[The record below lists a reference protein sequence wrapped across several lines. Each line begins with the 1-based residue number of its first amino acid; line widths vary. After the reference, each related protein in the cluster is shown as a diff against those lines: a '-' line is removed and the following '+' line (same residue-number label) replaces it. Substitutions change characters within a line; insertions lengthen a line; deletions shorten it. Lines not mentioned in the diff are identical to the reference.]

1 MRDNISIQRVDLL
14 HPKAKENFRKF
25 IEDAESILNIKLRV
39 TQGLRT
45 FPEQQALYN
54 QGRTS
59 PGKKVTN
66 AKPGQSYHNYG
77 LAIDVVRMDGDKPDW
92 SYDLSK
98 LVPMANKYGIFWGGN
113 FKKFKDFPHFEMTF
127 GNGWRELLAKY
138 NNKDFIAGTNYV
150 KI

>member
-14 HPKAKENFRKF
+14 HPKAKANFRKF

-92 SYDLSK
+92 GYDLSK
-98 LVPMANKYGIFWGGN
+98 LVPMA
-113 FKKFKDFPHFEMTF
+113 
-127 GNGWRELLAKY
+127 
-138 NNKDFIAGTNYV
+138 V
-150 KI
+150 S

>member
-66 AKPGQSYHNYG
+66 ASQ
-77 LAIDVVRMDGDKPDW
+77 
-92 SYDLSK
+92 
-98 LVPMANKYGIFWGGN
+98 
-113 FKKFKDFPHFEMTF
+113 
-127 GNGWRELLAKY
+127 AKVT
-138 NNKDFIAGTNYV
+138 IIMG
-150 KI
+150 